1 MRARAIVCATVAVV
15 GAVTLLAAQAPDRPP
30 LLFREDWTEAPAA
43 LPITP
48 AHVANAELV
57 LALHGPGGARVKK
70 SHHDQPADDP
80 YYVWSGETDAPW
92 AVTLRD
98 KRGDID
104 LTGLAK
110 VRWRARQSGFR
121 RLHVVLRLPGD
132 TWIVSEQ
139 SDGESG
145 DWRLCEFNVGDL
157 RWRRLDAATIVEGRP
172 EEAPALSRVI
182 EIGFTDLMRGGGT
195 PASSRLDWIE
205 VYGRRASTM

>member
-1 MRARAIVCATVAVV
+1 MRYGWVL
-15 GAVTLLAAQAPDRPP
+15 GAMMVLAGSVLIAQPTDRPA

-48 AHVANAELV
+48 AHLANPDLV
-57 LALHGPGGARVKK
+57 LTLHGPGGARVKK
-70 SHHDQPADDP
+70 SHHDKPADDP
-80 YYVWSGETDAPW
+80 YYVWSGETEAPW

-98 KRGDID
+98 RRGDID

-121 RLHVVLRLPGD
+121 RLHLVLRLAGD
-132 TWIVSEQ
+132 AWIVSEQ
-139 SDGESG
+139 SDGASS
-145 DWRLCEFNVGDL
+145 DWRIREFNIGDL
-157 RWRRLDAATIVEGRP
+157 RWRRLDIATVIEGRP
-172 EEAPALSRVI
+172 EDAPALSRVL

-205 VYGRRASTM
+205 VYARRASAK